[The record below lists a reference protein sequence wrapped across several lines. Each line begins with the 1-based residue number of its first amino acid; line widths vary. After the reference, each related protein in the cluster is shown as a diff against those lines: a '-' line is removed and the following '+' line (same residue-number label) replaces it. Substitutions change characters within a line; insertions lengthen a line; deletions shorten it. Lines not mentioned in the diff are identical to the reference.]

1 MFATLLLLGGGIV
14 AFALTPWLW
23 LALPLLFV
31 AGFGYL
37 ASNTHATSRLQ
48 LGVEAVG
55 AREDHGA
62 LERRVPRPAPVREH
76 HRRG

>member
-23 LALPLLFV
+23 LALPILFV

-48 LGVEAVG
+48 LGWSRRSAGGSWRSG
-55 AREDHGA
+55 ASRSSGCA
-62 LERRVPRPAPVREH
+62 RSRASST
-76 HRRG
+76 G